1 MHSEGPWGVEEEG
14 AAALAYADLGLVVE
28 MLSSCLE
35 AEAGQGEV
43 LGQLEGVVGV
53 LVVLI

>member
-1 MHSEGPWGVEEEG
+1 MEEEG
-14 AAALAYADLGLVVE
+14 AAALACADLGLMVE

-35 AEAGQGEV
+35 AEVGQGGV
-43 LGQLEGVVGV
+43 LGQPEEVVGV

>member
-14 AAALAYADLGLVVE
+14 AAALACADLGLMVE

-35 AEAGQGEV
+35 AEVGQGGV
-43 LGQLEGVVGV
+43 LGQPEEVVGV

>member
-14 AAALAYADLGLVVE
+14 VAALAYADLGLVVE
-28 MLSSCLE
+28 ILSSCLE

-43 LGQLEGVVGV
+43 LGQPEEVVGV
-53 LVVLI
+53 LVALI